1 MPTSFR
7 RLNPLN
13 LIGLGRPPDP
23 PATPAQVEA
32 NVRHL
37 VWEIAWFGVAWGT
50 VINFLS
56 VYEVRLGASSLLV
69 GAITYGPALV
79 GIFWQMPAA
88 RMITRTGHRMRW
100 VIASGF
106 FYRLIFLL
114 LALVP
119 FVLLYGRAQATAA
132 IWVLQALPVAVSNVA
147 FLSMMAD
154 AVPAGRM
161 TQVVGWRIAA
171 FGLSNTLSTLL
182 GGRLLQLLPFPLN
195 YQALFLIGYAA
206 SMVGWWHVRQI
217 HVPDREPDRRA
228 SRPLWSELGR
238 TLRFPRFARYLVA
251 VGALQLALGMIA
263 PLLPLYWVRQLGAT
277 DGQISIVMTI
287 SSAAMVLGSLS
298 MRRMVVRIGR
308 ERALALGAFG
318 YALYPLLTSISPSVW
333 WLAPWA
339 AMAGFFNAAMTVTLF
354 DNLISVTPD
363 ADRTNYIATFNMA
376 SNVALFAG
384 PVLAGLLAANGAQ
397 IELAL
402 RVAAGVGL
410 VAGVLLVTRPRERP
424 EEERATAG

>member
-1 MPTSFR
+1 MPLALR
-7 RLNPLN
+7 CLNPVD
-13 LIGLGRPPDP
+13 LIGLRRPPDP
-23 PATPAQVEA
+23 PPTPEQVEA
-32 NVRHL
+32 NIRHL

-50 VINFLS
+50 VVNFLS

-88 RMITRTGHRMRW
+88 WMIVRTGHRMRW
-100 VIASGF
+100 LIVSGF

-119 FVLLYGRAQATAA
+119 FVTTRGRAQTTAA
-132 IWVLQALPVAVSNVA
+132 IWVLQALPVTLSNIA
-147 FLSMMAD
+147 FLSMLAD
-154 AVPAGRM
+154 AVSQGRM

-171 FGLSNTLSTLL
+171 FGLTNTLSTLL
-182 GGRLLQLLPFPLN
+182 GGRLLQLLPFPFN
-195 YQALFLIGYAA
+195 YQAIFLIGYAA
-206 SMVGWWHVRQI
+206 SLASWWHVWQI

-228 SRPLWSELGR
+228 GHPLWREVGR
-238 TLRFPRFARYLVA
+238 TVRFPRFARYLVG
-251 VGALQLALGMIA
+251 VGALQVALGMIA

-287 SSAAMVLGSLS
+287 SSATMVLGSLS

-333 WLAPWA
+333 WLVPWA
-339 AMAGFFNAAMTVTLF
+339 ALAGFFNAAISVTLF
-354 DNLISVTPD
+354 DNLVSVTPA
-363 ADRTNYIATFNMA
+363 ADRTNYIATYNMVTNA
-376 SNVALFAG
+376 ALFAG
-384 PVLAGLLAANGAQ
+384 PVLAGLLAANGSQ
-397 IELAL
+397 IVLAL
-402 RVAAGVGL
+402 RVAAVVGL
-410 VAGVLLVTRPRERP
+410 VAGVLLVARS
-424 EEERATAG
+424 RAKVGVEHAAAG